1 MWKLGHQ
8 WELVFIIYSGKKGG
22 NHSVMWIKREKA
34 VVLWFRMMPH
44 LVGSS
49 KHLNNF
55 CSNRLLKN
63 RILETWIQNFST
75 KWHFCWNREKKY
87 IFLVCVVETVLLL
100 LLLLLLFYEYLKR
113 CCIFCILL
121 KLCLLL
127 FWWCFKI
134 TRWL

>member
-8 WELVFIIYSGKKGG
+8 WELVCIIYWGKKGG
-22 NHSVMWIKREKA
+22 NHSVVWIKREKA

-44 LVGSS
+44 LVGYS

-75 KWHFCWNREKKY
+75 KCHFCWNRENKY

-100 LLLLLLFYEYLKR
+100 LLLLLNFFWISEEMLY
-113 CCIFCILL
+113 ILYII
-121 KLCLLL
+121 
-127 FWWCFKI
+127 KI
-134 TRWL
+134 VFVVVLVMFQNH